1 MNYEYWVPA
10 PSLAFEGVSAL
21 LETYRS
27 RAAGSGVDPLG
38 NYMAPLAYSQMQV
51 VGLAI
56 EGTGSLDDA
65 ALSEFTRRA
74 VFSTVMGNIT
84 FGARGEWTHP
94 RVLQVQFQGVVGNS
108 VDQFRDGSRQVV
120 VAPREMASGVLI
132 YPFANARGT

>member
-1 MNYEYWVPA
+1 
-10 PSLAFEGVSAL
+10 
-21 LETYRS
+21 
-27 RAAGSGVDPLG
+27 
-38 NYMAPLAYSQMQV
+38 MAPLAYSQMQV

-94 RVLQVQFQGVVGNS
+94 RVLQVQFQGVVGNVS
-108 VDQFRDGSRQVV
+108 TSSETAHGKSSWLRGRWR
-120 VAPREMASGVLI
+120 REC
-132 YPFANARGT
+132 